1 MSIFGTMKTA
11 VAGMNAQANRLGTVG
26 DNIANSSTVG
36 YKRASTEFSSLV
48 LPSGSSSYQSGGVTT
63 NVRYSIS
70 EQGNLAYTTSST
82 DLAIQGNGFF
92 VVQSANEQAYLT
104 RAGAFQKDS
113 EGYLINSA
121 GYKLMGYSYAAG
133 TPAAVV
139 NGFDG
144 LVPIQIGQGGLTA
157 KASTAGTFGANLNID
172 APIIGA
178 AAVPAT
184 VTPDANT
191 AASIYSD
198 KSSLTAYDSAGR
210 EVLYDFYY
218 TKTGVN
224 KWEVTVYRQDQATP
238 GTGFP
243 YAATA
248 TAPTLVKQ
256 TITLDFDPTTNKLT
270 SASADEI
277 KIIDPNSGSV
287 PAQEITINLSTMT
300 QFGAKFTPGKATID
314 GKAANAIKDVEIDKD
329 GTVYAIYDDSS
340 VEPLYRIPL
349 ATVASPD
356 KLTIETG
363 NAYSPGAESGVVIIG
378 FPNQGNFGQIVDN
391 AVEES
396 NVDLAGELTSMIEA
410 QRSYTA
416 NSKVFQTGA
425 DIMDVLINLK
435 R

>member
-113 EGYLINSA
+113 EGYLVNSA

-157 KASTAGTFGANLNID
+157 KGSTFGTFGANLNAD
-172 APIIGA
+172 AAI
-178 AAVPAT
+178 VPAGSLPSDNVAT
-184 VTPDANT
+184 ST
-191 AASIYSD
+191 YSD
-198 KSSLTAYDSAGR
+198 KSSLTAYDSLGR

-218 TKTGVN
+218 TKTAAN
-224 KWEVTVYRQDQATP
+224 EWEVTVYRQDQATP

-243 YAATA
+243 YTA
-248 TAPTLVKQ
+248 TAPASLVQ
-256 TITLDFDPTTNKLT
+256 ETITLTFDPTNGKLT
-270 SASADEI
+270 TTPAEI
-277 KIIDPNSGSV
+277 TFSDDTTSPSPG
-287 PAQEITINLSTMT
+287 QEITIDLSTMT